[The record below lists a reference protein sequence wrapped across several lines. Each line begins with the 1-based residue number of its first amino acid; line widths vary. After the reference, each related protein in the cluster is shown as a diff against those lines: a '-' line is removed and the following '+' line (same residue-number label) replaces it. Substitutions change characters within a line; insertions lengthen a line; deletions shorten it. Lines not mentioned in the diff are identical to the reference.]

1 MKKFLTIISIVLL
14 IFPNIVFGEPISV
27 DLALNAND
35 VVLSDSSSS
44 LTPGQIVRLYATVV
58 NLGVSDAVGQVLFYL
73 NGSKQ
78 VGNANVS
85 LKASGV
91 KDEVFVDF
99 LVPSYEFNIIVKVVS
114 VSPDDQNLSNNEVTT
129 ATYHVKKDTD
139 GDGIFDDQDLDDDND
154 GVSDSDELKKGTDPL
169 NKDTDGD
176 GVIDSLDVYPLDPNK
191 SKVEAPKPVQK
202 PKAESVKVE
211 QLPTPTAQKQ
221 KVDSIITKK
230 ETKPSLNNDFVVVEN
245 NKTSEEKQAELVAG
259 FYNSPEVEL
268 LNQVEI
274 VGSQLNWNTFDFGFK
289 TNVENLSTEKLA
301 YQWNF
306 GDGVEVKKNGSH
318 KYRSTG
324 EYLITLKV
332 KGPWNNDLYDSV
344 RVRVAFWSVY
354 NYWLWLI
361 VLVLVLI
368 GFLYSYDFRHRKI
381 IEPKAEREI
390 KQPKNRRKKSEP
402 LE

>member
-27 DLALNAND
+27 DLSLNAND

-78 VGNANVS
+78 VGSANVS
-85 LKASGV
+85 LKAGGV
-91 KDEVFVDF
+91 EDEVFVDF
-99 LVPSYEFNIIVKVVS
+99 LVPSYEFNVSVKIVS
-114 VSPDDQNLSNNEVTT
+114 VSPDDQNLSNNEAITV
-129 ATYHVKKDTD
+129 TYHVKKDTD

-154 GVSDSDELKKGTDPL
+154 GVSDADELKNGTDPL

-191 SKVEAPKPVQK
+191 SKVEVLKPVQK
-202 PKAESVKVE
+202 LKTETAKVE
-211 QLPTPTAQKQ
+211 QLPTPTTQKQ
-221 KVDSIITKK
+221 KATEFSAKTEKKTLVTGSTDSLIDKK
-230 ETKPSLNNDFVVVEN
+230 NA
-245 NKTSEEKQAELVAG
+245 EEKQIELVND
-259 FYNSPEVEL
+259 FYNSPDVEL

-274 VGSQLNWNTFDFGFK
+274 VGSQLNWNTFDFNFK
-289 TNVENLSTEKLA
+289 TNIENLSTEKVA

-306 GDGVEVKKNGSH
+306 GDGVEANKNGSH

-368 GFLYSYDFRHRKI
+368 GLLYSYDFRHRKI